1 MKKPIRIAV
10 LLVALVTSLFVFA
23 ACKTG
28 SGKDKTNVD
37 GKYYLYEDGALN
49 KSEYFDLSDGVWRD
63 EDGRGHM
70 LLPTER

>member
-49 KSEYFDLSDGVWRD
+49 KSEYFDLSDGD
-63 EDGRGHM
+63 IAPAESA
-70 LLPTER
+70 

>member
-28 SGKDKTNVD
+28 SGKEKLTLTASIIFTKT
-37 GKYYLYEDGALN
+37 A
-49 KSEYFDLSDGVWRD
+49 R
-63 EDGRGHM
+63 
-70 LLPTER
+70 